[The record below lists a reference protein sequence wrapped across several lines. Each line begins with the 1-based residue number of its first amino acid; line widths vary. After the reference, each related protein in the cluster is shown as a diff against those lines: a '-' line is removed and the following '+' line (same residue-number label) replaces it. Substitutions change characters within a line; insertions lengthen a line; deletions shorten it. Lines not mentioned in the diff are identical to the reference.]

1 MKDLI
6 LQDVSTAQGPGW
18 EQLVMNLVSMAP
30 SHLQILVS
38 ASVKR
43 DGQEL
48 GATQSVQN
56 MEKLWMDFV
65 SVITALGGRDV
76 FVISLAVL
84 DFSTLTAVEE
94 VDNIF
99 FSKTF

>member
-1 MKDLI
+1 
-6 LQDVSTAQGPGW
+6 
-18 EQLVMNLVSMAP
+18 
-30 SHLQILVS
+30 
-38 ASVKR
+38 
-43 DGQEL
+43 
-48 GATQSVQN
+48 
-56 MEKLWMDFV
+56 MDFV

-94 VDNIF
+94 VDKIF